1 MKARHPAGLFCFS
14 LHPTKRKSIS
24 NRRRTMAFL
33 KVGKENSAD
42 IELYYEDRGTGKPV
56 VLIHGWPLSGASW
69 ERQAAALLA
78 SGHRVITYDR
88 RGFGRSSQPGLG
100 YDYDTLA
107 SDTYKLIEALD
118 LNGVTLVGFSMG
130 GGEVARYLGKYN
142 NGRVTKAVFMSSIA
156 PALRH
161 SADNPEGV
169 DPEVFEGIKQG
180 IEADRFAFLDT
191 FLKNFYNKKLVGGTD
206 ISDEAIHASFN
217 ISTASSYYAMLNC
230 VDAWLED
237 FRSDVAQIKIPTL
250 VIHGDADQILP
261 IEATG
266 KRTAALIPGAELH
279 VVAGGPHGLNWTH
292 ATEVNKVLLAFIAK

>member
-1 MKARHPAGLFCFS
+1 
-14 LHPTKRKSIS
+14 
-24 NRRRTMAFL
+24 MAFL
-33 KVGKENSAD
+33 NVGKENSAD
-42 IELYYEDRGTGKPV
+42 IELYYEDRGAGQPV
-56 VLIHGWPLSGASW
+56 LLIHGWPLSSASW

-88 RGFGRSSQPGLG
+88 RGFGRSSQPSIG

-118 LNGVTLVGFSMG
+118 LRDVTLVGFSMG

-169 DPEVFEGIKQG
+169 DPKVFEGIKQA
-180 IEADRFAFLDT
+180 IEADRFAFLET
-191 FLKNFYNKKLVGGTD
+191 FLTNFYNKKLLGGTH
-206 ISDEAIHASFN
+206 ISDDAIHASFN
-217 ISTASSYYAMLNC
+217 VGSASSYHAFLNC

-237 FRSDVAQIKIPTL
+237 FRADIATDQNPHPRPPRRRRPDPPHRSHRQAHRRPHPRRPAPRRQGRPPRPQLDPRHRSQQGAARVPRQVAPSKSASTKQ
-250 VIHGDADQILP
+250 
-261 IEATG
+261 
-266 KRTAALIPGAELH
+266 RPG
-279 VVAGGPHGLNWTH
+279 
-292 ATEVNKVLLAFIAK
+292 

>member
-1 MKARHPAGLFCFS
+1 MKARHLAGLFCVS
-14 LHPTKRKSIS
+14 QHPTDRRKIL
-24 NRRRTMAFL
+24 NRRRIMAFL

-42 IELYYEDRGTGKPV
+42 IEIYYEDRGTGKPV
-56 VLIHGWPLSGASW
+56 VLIHGWPLNGASW
-69 ERQAAALLA
+69 ERQTAALLA

-88 RGFGRSSQPGLG
+88 RGFGRSSAPSIG

-118 LNGVTLVGFSMG
+118 LQNVTLVGFSMG
-130 GGEVARYLGKYN
+130 GGEVARYLGQYN

-169 DPEVFEGIKQG
+169 DPKVFEGIKQG

-217 ISTASSYYAMLNC
+217 IATASSYYAMLNC

-237 FRSDVAQIKIPTL
+237 FRADIAQIKIPTL
-250 VIHGDADQILP
+250 VIHGDSDQILP
-261 IEATG
+261 IDATG